1 MRLFKPLLLL
11 PVLPFMLMLGGD
23 GETSMQRPVLGP
35 STPVTAIPIPLDSS
49 DRARVRVGRLR
60 YLKGWRLENPDPAF
74 GSFSSL
80 LVSDDAFL
88 LLNDAGGFVRLARE
102 EGDRIGAARFG
113 NLPDGPGDPFLKRNR
128 DSESMTRDPETG
140 RIWVG
145 FENRNAIWRYS
156 GDFLRAEA
164 ARRPLEMRKW
174 PGNAGAEAMARLRSG
189 RFIVLSEGGKGP
201 PGANEAL
208 LFDRD
213 PTDPAAKATRFY
225 YRPPSGFRVTDAVE
239 LPDGRVL
246 VLHRR
251 LGIWPLF
258 TAKLSILDP
267 ARIERDGLVTGE
279 EIATLA
285 PPLAVDNMEALA
297 ITRENGRTIVWLAS
311 DDNFGT
317 PMQKSLLLKFALE
330 GRRPE

>member
-11 PVLPFMLMLGGD
+11 PVLPFMLMLSGD
-23 GETSMQRPVLGP
+23 GETSMVRQVLGP
-35 STPVTAIPIPLDSS
+35 SSAVSAIPIPLDAS
-49 DRARVRVGRLR
+49 DPKRVRVGRLH

-74 GSFSSL
+74 GSFSSM
-80 LVSDDAFL
+80 LVSDEALL
-88 LLNDAGGFVRLARE
+88 LLNDAGGYVRLARGP
-102 EGDRIGAARFG
+102 GDTIGAAKFG
-113 NLPDGPGDPFLKRNR
+113 DLPDGPGDPYLKRNR
-128 DSESMTRDPETG
+128 DSESMTVDPRTG
-140 RIWVG
+140 AIWVG
-145 FENRNAIWRYS
+145 FESRNAIWRYAP
-156 GDFLRAEA
+156 GLARAEA
-164 ARRPLEMRKW
+164 GRRPPEMRKW
-174 PGNAGAEAMARLRSG
+174 PGNAGAEAMARLSSG
-189 RFIVLSEGGKGP
+189 RFLVLSEGGKAP
-201 PGANEAL
+201 PGADAAL

-225 YRPPSGFRVTDAVE
+225 YRPPSGFRVTDAAE

-251 LGIWPLF
+251 LGVWPLF

-267 ARIERDGLVTGE
+267 KTIERDGLASDE

-297 ITRENGRTIVWLAS
+297 ITREEGRIIVWIAS

-317 PMQKSLLLKFALE
+317 PFQKSLLLKFVLE
-330 GRRPE
+330 DGGR